1 MAKIDLPRI
10 LCVDDEPNMLSALR
24 RQMRTKFNITTA
36 SSPQDGLDI
45 LKNKGPF
52 DVIISDFRMPQM
64 NGAEF
69 LKQAKE
75 IDPAATRI
83 LLTGQASLEGVQ
95 SAVNEGQVFKVLL
108 KPCSPEDL
116 HDAVYGGIEQH
127 MDKKS
132 TNDQLDELLK
142 SLAP

>member
-1 MAKIDLPRI
+1 
-10 LCVDDEPNMLSALR
+10 MLSALR

-45 LKNKGPF
+45 LKSQGPF

-69 LKQAKE
+69 LKQAKD

-83 LLTGQASLEGVQ
+83 LLTGQASIEGMQ
-95 SAVNEGQVFKVLL
+95 SAVNEGQVYRVLL

-116 HDAVYGGIEQH
+116 HAAVYGGIEQH
-127 MDKKS
+127 MDKES
-132 TNDQLDELLK
+132 TNEQLNELLK